1 MATMLLMVAGVRSW
15 DAEQTF
21 FKTGKIALSDIAGDD
36 ATKAPVGDPVGDQA
50 MVSSLS
56 LNAVITPAISFDFY
70 QYFYFL
76 PSAIWSFE
84 PKEVVSEVA
93 YAETTY
99 LLSCFNRIFGRYI
112 VTNAP

>member
-1 MATMLLMVAGVRSW
+1 MLLMVAGVRSW

-21 FKTGKIALSDIAGDD
+21 FQADKTVLADIAGDD
-36 ATKAPVGDPVGDQA
+36 AAKTPVGDQA